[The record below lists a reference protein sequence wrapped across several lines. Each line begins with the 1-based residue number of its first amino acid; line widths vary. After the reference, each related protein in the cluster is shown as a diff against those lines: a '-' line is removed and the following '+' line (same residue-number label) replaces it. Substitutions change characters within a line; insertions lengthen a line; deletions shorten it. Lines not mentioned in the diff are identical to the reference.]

1 MKKRLLRI
9 VPIFAG
15 VAVATLLLVIVAQA
29 NINDARIKVGHLL
42 PVSDPFV
49 LAGALY
55 KLDENGHLETGPPIC
70 RVGLSLR
77 DKYFNQYKAK
87 LKISNVLG
95 QSLPIISRV
104 STFIV
109 APIDPTLI
117 ADELV
122 LTIDGHT
129 LEIGELNHVQLTD
142 YAVLAEYIAE
152 VYKASP
158 ACEREVI
165 TRYQDG
171 ECIVLVHQ
179 TASTADG
186 TILGYGYNNH
196 CMKADL
202 GDDPADYAKLPEE
215 APRPFRRIAERLSDF
230 KDYVG
235 LISVAL

>member
-1 MKKRLLRI
+1 MKKRLLKI
-9 VPIFAG
+9 VPIFSG

-29 NINDARIKVGHLL
+29 NINDARIKVGNLL

-70 RVGLSLR
+70 RVGLALR
-77 DKYFNQYKAK
+77 DQYFHQYKAK

-109 APIDPTLI
+109 APIDPTLV

-129 LEIGELNHVQLTD
+129 LEIGEVNHVQLTD
-142 YAVLAEYIAE
+142 YAVLSEYIAE

-165 TRYQDG
+165 TRYKGG

-179 TASTADG
+179 TASAEG
-186 TILGYGYNNH
+186 NILGYGYNDH

-202 GDDPADYAKLPEE
+202 GSDPALYAKLPEE

-235 LISVAL
+235 LISMAF